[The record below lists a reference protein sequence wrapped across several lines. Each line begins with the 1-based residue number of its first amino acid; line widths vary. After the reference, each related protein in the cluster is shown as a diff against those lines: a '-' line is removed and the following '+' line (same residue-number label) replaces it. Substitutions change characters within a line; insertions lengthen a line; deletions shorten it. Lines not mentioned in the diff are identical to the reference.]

1 MELDPQIAELFGLI
15 KKDSK
20 VDVYLGD
27 DVTMGSVAPYGVP
40 SGLPQLDLYLGG
52 KGGLPAGK
60 IIEYYGFQMV
70 GKSTAAMQAGAEWQ
84 KRGGVVIFIDTE
96 RGWLPQ
102 RARQL
107 GMVPERVIKYEPET
121 VEGIFSCIDDAID
134 KLEKVKWD
142 KPVLIIVD
150 SITGV
155 PTDADVEGNMEASE
169 RPGYEAK
176 QIKRGVRR
184 LNALIDG
191 YECKPTIIFITHAFE
206 KIGVTFGKK
215 SASGGGHGI
224 KFFAT
229 VRVCFTAVGSLREG
243 SKEDAKRVGQKIAI
257 EIEKLRGASLEYP
270 KFNVELKNEGGFD
283 QIEGLKMAMLAT
295 SYADKPEHSKTI
307 TFYDGLQIRTTDFDE
322 WVDQCGGYDAVYL
335 TWRKWATEKA
345 ILSPWGGAL

>member
-1 MELDPQIAELFGLI
+1 MEIDPQIAELFGLI

-27 DVTMGSVAPYGVP
+27 DVTMGSVSPYGVP
-40 SGLPQLDLYLGG
+40 SGLPQLDVYLGG

-60 IIEYYGFQMV
+60 IIEYYGFQMT

-84 KRGGVVIFIDTE
+84 KKGGVVIFIDTE
-96 RGWLPQ
+96 RGWLPL

-107 GMVPERVIKYEPET
+107 GMIPERVIKYEPET
-121 VEGIFSCIDDAID
+121 VEGVFNCIDDAID

-155 PTDADVEGNMEASE
+155 PTNADVEGKMEDSD
-169 RPGYEAK
+169 RPGFEAK

-184 LNALIDG
+184 LNALIDS
-191 YECKPTIIFITHAFE
+191 YECKPTIIFINHAIA

-215 SASGGGHGI
+215 SESGGGHGI

-229 VRVCFTAVGSLREG
+229 IRACFTAIGSLREG
-243 SKEDAKRVGQKIAI
+243 TKEDARRVGQKIQI

-270 KFNVELKNEGGFD
+270 RFNVELKNEGGFD
-283 QIEGLKMAMLAT
+283 HIEGLKCAMLAT
-295 SYADKPEHSKTI
+295 SYAEKPESGRTI
-307 TFYDGLQIRTTDFDE
+307 TFHDGCQIRNQDFEE
-322 WVDQCGGYDAVYL
+322 WMDQSGGYDAVYL
-335 TWRKWATEKA
+335 KWRKWCVEKG
-345 ILSPWGGAL
+345 ILQPWGGAA